1 MSSFSHTHNS
11 TSHSFQ
17 NYFDFISFAQYATIS
32 QEISDPQSIFEEQ
45 QPIDDDKLNDAGNDS
60 DDNNNNNSESMP
72 QRFNTVIVRRDTTIM
87 KSELPKRHSQLVGK
101 AILDTLNEKFGTT
114 ASAIPQLESNGSPTV
129 LLASIK
135 QLVNLFVIS
144 GFAWDGNASILML
157 PGAGGKT
164 KKDNDDDKRA
174 SSAVGTQFVITFTS
188 PSTLWSGQS
197 LKSQN
202 AILKNDFAYKT
213 ICELLSRAGYGTK
226 NVSVKYDNYQ
236 EITTFTV
243 I

>member
-1 MSSFSHTHNS
+1 
-11 TSHSFQ
+11 
-17 NYFDFISFAQYATIS
+17 
-32 QEISDPQSIFEEQ
+32 
-45 QPIDDDKLNDAGNDS
+45 
-60 DDNNNNNSESMP
+60 MP
-72 QRFNTVIVRRDTTIM
+72 QQFNTVIVKRDTTIM

-101 AILDTLNEKFGTT
+101 AILDTLNDKFGTT
-114 ASAIPQLESNGSPTV
+114 ASAIPKLESNGSPTV

-157 PGAGGKT
+157 PVAGGKT
-164 KKDNDDDKRA
+164 KQDDDDDDKRA
-174 SSAVGTQFVITFTS
+174 SSSAVGTQFVITFTS

-197 LKSQN
+197 LKSKN

-226 NVSVKYDNYQ
+226 NASVKYDNYQ

-243 I
+243 IK

>member
-1 MSSFSHTHNS
+1 
-11 TSHSFQ
+11 
-17 NYFDFISFAQYATIS
+17 
-32 QEISDPQSIFEEQ
+32 
-45 QPIDDDKLNDAGNDS
+45 
-60 DDNNNNNSESMP
+60 
-72 QRFNTVIVRRDTTIM
+72 VIVKRDTTIM

-101 AILDTLNEKFGTT
+101 AILDTLNDKFGTT
-114 ASAIPQLESNGSPTV
+114 ASAIPKLESNGSPTV

-164 KKDNDDDKRA
+164 KKDDDDDNRA
-174 SSAVGTQFVITFTS
+174 SSSAVGTQFVITFTS
-188 PSTLWSGQS
+188 PSTLWSGQT

-213 ICELLSRAGYGTK
+213 ICELLSHAGYGTK
-226 NVSVKYDNYQ
+226 NASVKYDNYQ